1 MRTPAGTL
9 FTTGPTWSSTASRRC
24 ERRGGALLKRHHL
37 KIVDFELYRRRRLGR
52 PCRGGVERPRRSGG
66 GEGAA

>member
-52 PCRGGVERPRRSGG
+52 PCRGGGRASEAVGW